1 MSCGKALVFK
11 VYDSLKD
18 GRALDRPYG
27 VRGSDLAAQCQAARK
42 HRDPDA
48 GVFLIRSEGAAH
60 AVGSPALQKV
70 TG

>member
-48 GVFLIRSEGAAH
+48 GVFLIHLTWIEYCRDCKVP
-60 AVGSPALQKV
+60 VG
-70 TG
+70 